1 MKVSALVSANSFASD
16 EDKALHGRF
25 LRNNLS
31 AEYDELKPVIQSL
44 PSDNLVFCHNDIST
58 RNMLQLSRDELMFVD
73 FEFAAYNYR

>member
-1 MKVSALVSANSFASD
+1 MSGLVNVNSFASD

-25 LRNNLS
+25 LSTNLS
-31 AEYDELKPVIQSL
+31 AEYDELKRVIQSL
-44 PSDNLVFCHNDIST
+44 PSDNMVFCHNDIST